1 MVQSLW
7 QQQDAQKAADNAG
20 SPLEGLAG
28 LVYRSNLIGADRSVC
43 NWGGGN
49 TSTKTVVTDFRGREV
64 EVMYV
69 KGSGSDLAT
78 MKAGNFTGLRLD
90 DVRPLIERDEMSD
103 EDMVAYLA
111 NCMIDSRHPRASIET
126 LLHAFLP
133 FKHVD
138 HTHPDAIISLCC
150 ADNGRDLARDIFGDR
165 FVWVPYIRP
174 GFSLSKMIADGVRAN
189 PNAELVLMEKHGLVT
204 WGETQEE
211 CYAQTIRIIKE
222 AEAFIEARVDEAKLF
237 GGLKH
242 APLPAEERRRIA
254 AAVMPLIRGAVSDE
268 KRMVLTF
275 DDGDD
280 ILAFA
285 GGADAPQLSQV
296 GAACPDHLVH
306 TKVVPL
312 LVDWTPDASDTD
324 GLKTR
329 LQEGIEAYKENY
341 KAYFERNRNEGDT
354 RFEAAPRVILI
365 PGVGMVNT
373 GKSEVNSRVSGAL
386 YHRAVAVMRGATA
399 LGQFVSL
406 SENESYNVE
415 YWPLELYKLSLAP
428 AEAEFSRQIAFIT
441 GGAGGIGSET
451 ARRFAEGGAHL
462 VLADLNLEG
471 AQKVADDIVA
481 RFGEGRAIAV
491 KMDVTSE
498 EQVAAAFAEA
508 ALAYGGVDI
517 IVNNAGLATSSP
529 FAETTLK
536 EWNLNLNVLGTG
548 YFLVAREAF
557 RQMKDQGRGGS
568 MVFVGSKN
576 SVYAG
581 KNASAYSAAKALE
594 AHLARCIAAEGGEL
608 GIRVNTI
615 LPDAILQ
622 GSAIW
627 NSSWRE
633 ERAAAYGIE
642 PDQLE
647 EYYRKRTTLL
657 VNIYPRDI
665 AEGIV
670 FFASARSAKTTGC
683 MLTIDGGVPAA
694 FTR

>member
-7 QQQDAQKAADNAG
+7 QASKAAEQQ
-20 SPLEGLAG
+20 SGLDQ
-28 LVYRSNLIGADRSVC
+28 LVYRSNIIGADRRVC
-43 NWGGGN
+43 NYGGGN
-49 TSTKTVVTDFRGREV
+49 TSSKTIEKDFRGRDV

-69 KGSGSDLAT
+69 KGSGSDLAS
-78 MKAGNFTGLRLD
+78 MKASNFTGLRMD
-90 DVRPLIERDEMSD
+90 DIRPLFEKPEMSD

-111 NCMIDSRHPRASIET
+111 NCMIDAKHPRASIET

-138 HTHPDAIISLCC
+138 HTHPDSIISLCC
-150 ADNGRDLARDIFGDR
+150 ADNGKDLAKEIFGDR

-174 GFSLSKMIADGVRAN
+174 GFTLSKMIAEGVLNN
-189 PNAELVLMEKHGLVT
+189 PKAELVLMEKHGLVT
-204 WGETQEE
+204 WGETSEA
-211 CYAQTIRIIKE
+211 CYAQTIKIISE
-222 AEAFIEARVDEAKLF
+222 AEAFIEARIDEAKVF
-237 GGLKH
+237 GGAKYET
-242 APLPAEERRRIA
+242 LPAEVRKNIA
-254 AAVMPLIRGAVSDE
+254 AKVMPTIRGAVSDA
-268 KRMVLTF
+268 KKMILSF
-275 DDGDD
+275 DDADD
-280 ILAFA
+280 VLQFVSGHDSAK
-285 GGADAPQLSQV
+285 LSQV

-312 LVDWTPDASDTD
+312 FIDWAPNADDID
-324 GLKTR
+324 GLIAK
-329 LQEGIEAYKENY
+329 LKEGVAAYKEQY
-341 KAYFERNRNEGDT
+341 TAYFERNKNEGDVM
-354 RFEAAPRVILI
+354 FEAAPRVILI
-365 PGVGMVNT
+365 PGVGMINT
-373 GKSEVNSRVSGAL
+373 GKSWAMSQVSGAL
-386 YHRAVAVMRGATA
+386 YHRAIAVMRGSTA
-399 LGQFVSL
+399 LGNFVSL

-428 AEAEFSRQIAFIT
+428 PEAEFSRQVAFIT

-451 ARRFAEGGAHL
+451 ARRLVSEGAHV

-471 AQKVADDIVA
+471 AQKVADEINA
-481 RFGEGRAIAV
+481 KWGENRALAV
-491 KMDVTSE
+491 KVDVTSE
-498 EQVAAAFAEA
+498 ELVQAAYEA
-508 ALAYGGVDI
+508 TALAYGGVDI

-529 FAETTLK
+529 FDETSLK
-536 EWNLNLNVLGTG
+536 EWNLNINVLGTG

-557 RQMKDQGRGGS
+557 KMMKTQSIGGN
-568 MVFVGSKN
+568 MVFIGSKN

-581 KNASAYSAAKALE
+581 KNATAYSSVKALE
-594 AHLARCIAAEGGEL
+594 AHLARCIAAEGGEF

-627 NSSWRE
+627 NGSWRN

-665 AEGIV
+665 AEGIA
-670 FFASARSAKTTGC
+670 FFASSKSAKTTGC

>member
-1 MVQSLW
+1 MVQSSW
-7 QQQDAQKAADNAG
+7 ESSKASQLQSG
-20 SPLEGLAG
+20 LEQ
-28 LVYRSNLIGADRSVC
+28 LVYRSNIIGADRRVC

-49 TSTKTVVTDFRGREV
+49 TSTKTIEKDFRGRDV

-69 KGSGSDLAT
+69 KGSGSDLAS
-78 MKAGNFTGLRLD
+78 MKAGNFTGLRMD
-90 DVRPLIERDEMSD
+90 DIRPLFEKPEMSD

-111 NCMIDSRHPRASIET
+111 NCMIDAKHPRASIET

-150 ADNGRDLARDIFGDR
+150 ADNGKALAREMFGDR

-174 GFSLSKMIADGVRAN
+174 GFALSKMIAESVLAN
-189 PNAELVLMEKHGLVT
+189 PKAELVLMEKHGLVT
-204 WGETQEE
+204 WGDTSEQ
-211 CYAQTIRIIKE
+211 CYAQTIRIISE
-222 AEAFIEARVDEAKLF
+222 AEAFIEARVNEAKLF
-237 GGLKH
+237 GGQKH
-242 APLPAEERRRIA
+242 AALPADIRRSIVSQ
-254 AAVMPLIRGAVSDE
+254 VMPTLRGAVSDA
-268 KRMVLTF
+268 KKMILSF
-275 DDGDD
+275 DDADDVLQFVGGDD
-280 ILAFA
+280 SAK
-285 GGADAPQLSQV
+285 LSQV

-312 LVDWTPDASDTD
+312 FIDWTPNADDVE
-324 GLKTR
+324 GLKQK
-329 LQEGIEAYKENY
+329 LKEGVAAYKEDY
-341 KAYFERNRNEGDT
+341 KAYFARNKNEGDVM
-354 RFEAAPRVILI
+354 FEAAPRVILI
-365 PGVGMVNT
+365 PGVGMINT
-373 GKSEVNSRVSGAL
+373 GKSWAMSQVSGAL
-386 YHRAVAVMRGATA
+386 YHRAIAVMRGATA
-399 LGQFVSL
+399 LGHFVSL

-428 AEAEFSRQIAFIT
+428 PEAEFSRKVAFIT

-451 ARRFAEGGAHL
+451 ARRLVSEGAHV

-471 AQKVADDIVA
+471 AQKVAAEINA
-481 RFGEGRAIAV
+481 KYGENRALAV

-498 EQVAAAFAEA
+498 EAVQAAYSET
-508 ALAYGGVDI
+508 ALVYGGVDI

-529 FAETTLK
+529 FDETSLK
-536 EWNLNLNVLGTG
+536 EWNLNMNVLGTG

-557 RQMKDQGRGGS
+557 KLMKQQAIGGN
-568 MVFVGSKN
+568 MVFIGSKN

-581 KNASAYSAAKALE
+581 KNATAYSAAKALE
-594 AHLARCIAAEGGEL
+594 AHLARCIAAEGGEF

-627 NSSWRE
+627 NGNWRN

-657 VNIYPRDI
+657 VNIFPKDI
-665 AEGIV
+665 AEGIA
-670 FFASARSAKTTGC
+670 FFASSKADKTTGC